1 MDYWRDKCWEV
12 QICEGE
18 WPECGE
24 RRPVTREGA
33 QEYGTLPEG
42 GESTEG
48 KAEGNAEGKE
58 GGYGEMIDLSGFQR
72 WVSCGKNGLPKHV
85 RSKLQMA
92 LATDRWAKGQL
103 YCTPSSQVNAPPLSD
118 IYI

>member
-48 KAEGNAEGKE
+48 KAEGKE

-72 WVSCGKNGLPKHV
+72 WVSCGKNGLPGHV
-85 RSKLQMA
+85 CSKLQMA

-103 YCTPSSQVNAPPLSD
+103 YTIKSSKCPPSF
-118 IYI
+118 